1 MLKRSHR
8 AINTFAMLKLNNLR
22 LKPGEQQPPSLPQ
35 LQTLAKATWNRLNDK
50 DTTDPDDWFDKVKS
64 VLPFAHFE
72 SPDPT
77 RERPPNTLRLV
88 CISDTHEREVKNI
101 PDGDVLI
108 HAGDFTLRGSPAKV
122 KEFNDFIARQPHK
135 HKVVIAG
142 NHDLTFD
149 EVNFDELRKEFKL
162 DDDINAKE
170 SKALLKDC
178 IYLEDTG
185 VQIDGVIFFGSPHQP
200 EFCGWAFNEPRGD
213 ACRRR
218 VNSCDRDSTTKTLP
232 LLSDCLLCFSGL
244 SSLIKLMCSSRTAR
258 LWGMAIGA
266 TMAVELAAWTCCGR
280 CKHAL
285 SPKHTSSDTST
296 VRVLIQS
303 FLAKSDHRAC
313 MLTCA
318 LCIRE

>member
-218 VNSCDRDSTTKTLP
+218 WSIIPDKVD
-232 LLSDCLLCFSGL
+232 
-244 SSLIKLMCSSRTAR
+244 
-258 LWGMAIGA
+258 
-266 TMAVELAAWTCCGR
+266 
-280 CKHAL
+280 
-285 SPKHTSSDTST
+285 
-296 VRVLIQS
+296 VLITHGPP
-303 FLAKSDHRAC
+303 LGHGDWCYHGGRAGC
-313 MLTCA
+313 VDLLREVQTRIEPKAHVFGHIHESAGVSTDGQTIFANASTCDLRYRA
-318 LCIRE
+318 NQPPIVIDVPKPEGAQPGVTIWQP